1 MEKRVIALD
10 IGDRRI
16 GIAISDPFNHYA
28 MPVDTYWRTGDFTR
42 DIGAVLEIIRS
53 RDAGILVCGL
63 PVNADGTKSV
73 QTAKTE
79 SFIAALQAATDIP
92 VFTEDERFTSIQAHE
107 SLHEQG
113 FKAKKHKKS
122 VDAVAAAY
130 ILDGYLARKN
140 QQEKE

>member
-1 MEKRVIALD
+1 MIALD

-16 GIAISDPFNHYA
+16 GIAISDPFNRYA
-28 MPVDTYWRTGDFTR
+28 MPVDTFWRTKDR
-42 DIGAVLEIIRS
+42 ESDVRAVLELIRS
-53 RDAGILVCGL
+53 REAGTVVCGL
-63 PVNADGTKSV
+63 PVNADGTESV
-73 QTAKTE
+73 QTEKTRA
-79 SFIAALQAATDIP
+79 FIAALQALTDIP
-92 VFTEDERFTSIQAHE
+92 VVTEDERFTSIQAHE

-140 QQEKE
+140 QNKE